1 MKKQWIFE
9 FQLVELVSLLQLN
22 KRFEMGQLICDFS
35 KNIGVVSCVQP
46 NLQAQQNMI
55 LLALTVNIY
64 TSEITIDFKVV
75 NDVVANKGF
84 YNGSLYYSN
93 F

>member
-1 MKKQWIFE
+1 
-9 FQLVELVSLLQLN
+9 
-22 KRFEMGQLICDFS
+22 
-35 KNIGVVSCVQP
+35 
-46 NLQAQQNMI
+46 MI

-84 YNGSLYYSN
+84 YNGSLLL
-93 F
+93 

>member
-9 FQLVELVSLLQLN
+9 FQLVERVSLLQLN
-22 KRFEMGQLICDFS
+22 KRFKMRQLICDFS

-55 LLALTVNIY
+55 PLATTVNIY
-64 TSEITIDFKVV
+64 TLEITIDFKVV
-75 NDVVANKGF
+75 NE
-84 YNGSLYYSN
+84 
-93 F
+93 

>member
-9 FQLVELVSLLQLN
+9 FKLVELVSLLQLN
-22 KRFEMGQLICDFS
+22 KRFEMWQLICDFS

-55 LLALTVNIY
+55 LLAITVNIY
-64 TSEITIDFKVV
+64 TSEITIDFKV
-75 NDVVANKGF
+75 ANE
-84 YNGSLYYSN
+84 
-93 F
+93 